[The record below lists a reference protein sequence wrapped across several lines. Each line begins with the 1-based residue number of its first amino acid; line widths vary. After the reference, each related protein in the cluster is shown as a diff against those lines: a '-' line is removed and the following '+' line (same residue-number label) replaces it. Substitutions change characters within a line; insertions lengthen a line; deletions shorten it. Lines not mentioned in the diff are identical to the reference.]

1 MKISVLGLGYVGCVT
16 SACLAKQGHIVTGV
30 DINTLK
36 IDRINRGEAPFV
48 EPDLDALIQESKN
61 AGRLK
66 ATLNAEEAIQ
76 TTEISLICVGTPSK
90 KNQDLDLTFVKNATE
105 SIGRVLRDKKSRH
118 IVVVRSTVLPGSTER
133 VVIPALEAN
142 SGKNIH
148 QGFGVCYNPEF
159 LREGTA
165 VNDFFN
171 PPKTIIGEIC
181 EEDGDALHNLYK
193 NIKAPLF
200 RTSIPHAE
208 MAKYVDNVFHAL
220 KIVFANEIGR
230 ISKSHNLDS
239 HEVMNVFCRDT
250 KLNLSRAYL
259 RPGFAFGGSCLPKD
273 LRAIVYRAKQKDLNV
288 PLLKAIQESNQQQI
302 QLAIERIQDTGKRK
316 IGFLGLSFKAE
327 TDDLRES
334 PLVQVVET
342 FLGKGYQVKIYDGN
356 VSLAR
361 IHGTNKEYMDTHL
374 PHLASLLTESV
385 DEIIRDAD
393 VIVLGN
399 QSKAYN
405 RALQSARPEQI
416 IIDLVR
422 IVQHPKT
429 KGTYEGLSW

>member
-1 MKISVLGLGYVGCVT
+1 MRISVFGLGYVGCVT
-16 SACLAKQGHIVTGV
+16 AACLGKQGHFVTGV
-30 DINTLK
+30 DVNPLK
-36 IDRINRGEAPFV
+36 IERINRGEAPFV
-48 EPDLDALIQESKN
+48 EPDLDSLIQESNN
-61 AGRLK
+61 AGRLT

-76 TTEISLICVGTPSK
+76 TTEISLLCVGTPSK
-90 KNQDLDLTFVKNATE
+90 KNHDLDLTFVKKATE
-105 SIGRVLRDKKSRH
+105 SIGRALRDKESRH

-165 VNDFFN
+165 VHDFFN

-200 RTSIPHAE
+200 RTSIPQAE

-230 ISKSHNLDS
+230 ICKTHNLDS
-239 HEVMNVFCRDT
+239 HEVMNIFCRDT

-302 QLAIERIQDTGKRK
+302 QLAIERIQETGKRN

-399 QSKAYN
+399 QSKEYK
-405 RALQSARPEQI
+405 RALQFARPDQI
-416 IIDLVR
+416 LIDLVR

>member
-1 MKISVLGLGYVGCVT
+1 MLIKP
-16 SACLAKQGHIVTGV
+16 
-30 DINTLK
+30 LK
-36 IDRINRGEAPFV
+36 IERINRGEAPFV
-48 EPDLDALIQESKN
+48 EPDLESLIQESTHL
-61 AGRLK
+61 GRLK

-76 TTEISLICVGTPSK
+76 STDISLICVGTPSQ
-90 KNQDLDLTFVKNATE
+90 KNHDLDLTFVKNATE
-105 SIGRVLRDKKSRH
+105 SIGKALCDKKNRH
-118 IVVVRSTVLPGSTER
+118 LVVVRSTVLPGSTER

-142 SGKNIH
+142 SGKDTD

-165 VNDFFN
+165 VYDFFN
-171 PPKTIIGEIC
+171 PPKTVIGEIRKD
-181 EEDGDALHNLYK
+181 DGNELENLYK
-193 NIKAPLF
+193 DIKAPLL
-200 RTSIPHAE
+200 RTSIPQAE
-208 MAKYVDNVFHAL
+208 MVKYVDNVFHAL

-230 ISKSHNLDS
+230 ICKTHNLDS
-239 HEVMNVFCRDT
+239 HEVMNIFCKDT

-273 LRAIVYRAKQKDLNV
+273 LRALVYRAKQKDLNV
-288 PLLKAIQESNQQQI
+288 PMLKAIQESNQQQI

-342 FLGKGYQVKIYDGN
+342 LLGKGYQVKIYDGN

-399 QSKAYN
+399 QSKAYK
-405 RALQSARPEQI
+405 RALQSAQPEQI

-422 IVQHPKT
+422 IVRHPQT